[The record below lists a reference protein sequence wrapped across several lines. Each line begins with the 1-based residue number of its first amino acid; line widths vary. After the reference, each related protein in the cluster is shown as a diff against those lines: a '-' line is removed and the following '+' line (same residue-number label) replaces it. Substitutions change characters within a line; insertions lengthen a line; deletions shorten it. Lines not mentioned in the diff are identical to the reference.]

1 MSDLQKKHAQM
12 SSPQA
17 VDSPDVKSSVKSLD
31 LGPGLVVSQA
41 AYELLA
47 IVYVCVD
54 RKSVV

>member
-47 IVYVCVD
+47 IVYVCVYI
-54 RKSVV
+54 